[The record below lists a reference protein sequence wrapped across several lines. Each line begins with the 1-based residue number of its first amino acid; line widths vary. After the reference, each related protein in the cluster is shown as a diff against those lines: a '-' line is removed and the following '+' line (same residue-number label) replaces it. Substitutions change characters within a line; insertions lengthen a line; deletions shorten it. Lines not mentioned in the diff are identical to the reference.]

1 MFKRILTLAITFVF
15 ANVLLYAQSDI
26 KDCIVSKHQLKT
38 VYNEKCLNFKRFEHI
53 SYNGNDMMLEYIDR
67 IGSKELTQHCINKW
81 SKLNTDGFENCYKDY
96 LSKNGY
102 ISRDDYYKNFYYLEI
117 VSIFNSDLR
126 SYHSANVKKSSNSG
140 YSTSSNSYANLNIS
154 NSLEKSFY
162 NSIEGYS
169 PTVSN
174 LVQFLNMSFSEFKI
188 KMNEANYTY
197 LASSNSYVSYNGG
210 FSYIKTD
217 KEFQMYFHSM
227 PNTSIF
233 SLFRANNIYP
243 RYLSGF
249 DVYDFQSNG
258 VVYSIGTQ
266 SGGDD
271 LFILIK

>member
-1 MFKRILTLAITFVF
+1 MKYLLSLLLLCFLSQLSF
-15 ANVLLYAQSDI
+15 AQLEI
-26 KDCIVSKHQLKT
+26 KDCIVSKYQLKT
-38 VYNEKCLNFKRFEHI
+38 VYNEKCSSFKRYDHI
-53 SYNGNDMMLEYIDR
+53 SYNGDDMMIVAIETVFD
-67 IGSKELTQHCINKW
+67 SKELTQLCIDAW
-81 SKLNTDGFENCYKDY
+81 QKLETNGFGICYKDY
-96 LSKNGY
+96 LLKHGH
-102 ISRDDYYKNFYYLEI
+102 ISQNDYHKYFYYLEI
-117 VSIFNSDLR
+117 LNEMNSMIK
-126 SYHSANVKKSSNSG
+126 SSHGSTVKESSNSG
-140 YSTSSNSYANLNIS
+140 YSRSSNSYANLNVS

-174 LVQFLNMSFSEFKI
+174 LVQFLNMSFSEFQI

-210 FSYIKTD
+210 FSYIKTEKD
-217 KEFQMYFHSM
+217 FQMYFHSM

-233 SLFRANNIYP
+233 SLFRANNIYS

-249 DVYDFQSNG
+249 DIYDFQSNG